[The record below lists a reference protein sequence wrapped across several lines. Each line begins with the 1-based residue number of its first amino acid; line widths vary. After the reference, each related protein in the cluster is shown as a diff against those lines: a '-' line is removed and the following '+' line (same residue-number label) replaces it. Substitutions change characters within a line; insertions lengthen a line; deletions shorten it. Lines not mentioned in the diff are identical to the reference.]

1 MRKILI
7 IAGREY
13 RAATRTKGFII
24 GLLMAPVLMSS
35 GFLAMYFLGEHRD
48 LSDRTIAVVDR
59 SGFIAQALERAAER
73 RNANLTDVETGKQI
87 RPAYRI
93 VVVPPGPD
101 PAAQLVGLSDRTRSG
116 EFHGFLDVG
125 GEPAPAAAS
134 DAPARFRYFSD
145 KPPVDGVKNWVT
157 DAINE
162 ELRRR
167 RLAELGLEPQMAERL
182 FVSEKV
188 EAMELVAAV
197 GEGGAGEARTMDPA
211 KAIGIPMGMTILI
224 FMLTI
229 IGATPL
235 LNSVMEEK
243 TQGIAEVMLGSAT
256 PFQFMLGK
264 VLGMLGVSLTAS
276 VVYIA
281 GGIVVLMNAGMAGL
295 IPFRVFP
302 WFLAFL
308 VPSILMLG
316 SVMAGLGAAC
326 NDAKDAQNLALPG
339 LLPVLIP
346 LFLLTPVLQDPSGRL
361 ATGLSLFPLFTPTM
375 MILRLSTT
383 VAVPAWQPWLGLAGV
398 LLTTVLLVWVGGR
411 IFRVGILLQGQ
422 PPRLTNL
429 VRWIVRG

>member
-7 IAGREY
+7 IAHREY

-24 GLLMAPVLMSS
+24 GLLVAPLLMSS
-35 GFLAMYFLGEHRD
+35 GFLAMYLFGQQND
-48 LSDRTIAVVDR
+48 TADRTIGVVDR
-59 SGFIAQALERAAER
+59 SGFIAPALVLAAER
-73 RNANLTDVETGKQI
+73 RNGELTDSATGKQI
-87 RPAYRI
+87 RAGYRI
-93 VVVPPGPD
+93 AVVSPGPD
-101 PAAQLVGLSDRTRSG
+101 RAAQWLELSERIRR
-116 EFHGFLDVG
+116 EEIHGFLDVSPDEDPA
-125 GEPAPAAAS
+125 GES
-134 DAPARFRYFSD
+134 GYRFRYFSD
-145 KPPVDGVKNWVT
+145 KPPMDGVKDWVE
-157 DAINE
+157 AVVNE

-167 RLAELGLEPQMAERL
+167 RLIGLGLDPGLAGRL
-182 FVSEKV
+182 FATEQV
-188 EAMELVAAV
+188 EAVEPIDAT
-197 GEGGAGEARTMDPA
+197 GGAEARQMDPA
-211 KAIGIPMGMTILI
+211 KAVGIPMAMTFLI
-224 FMLTI
+224 FMLTM

-235 LNSVMEEK
+235 INSVMEEK

-256 PFQFMLGK
+256 PFQFMMGK

-281 GGIVVLMNAGMAGL
+281 GGIIGMMNAGMAGF
-295 IPFRVFP
+295 IPFRVLP

-339 LLPVLIP
+339 LLPVLLP
-346 LFLLTPVLQDPSGRL
+346 LFLLMPVLQDPGGAL
-361 ATGLSLFPLFTPTM
+361 ATGLSLFPLFAPSV
-375 MILRLSTT
+375 MILRMSTPT
-383 VAVPAWQPWLGLAGV
+383 VVPAWQPWVGLVGV

-422 PPRLTNL
+422 PPRLGNL